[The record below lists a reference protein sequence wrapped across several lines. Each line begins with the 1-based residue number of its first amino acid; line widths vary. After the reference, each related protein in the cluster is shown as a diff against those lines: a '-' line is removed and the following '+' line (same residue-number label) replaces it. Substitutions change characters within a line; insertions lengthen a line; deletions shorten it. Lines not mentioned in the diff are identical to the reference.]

1 MLGLVAYWHDSR
13 DRISVSKQFTGQFD
27 AAPSF
32 AAAIQTEHR
41 DCTVLAAFG
50 SLTQAPTSAST
61 STASD
66 PCRIGIA
73 TTIVMARIATVIA
86 L

>member
-50 SLTQAPTSAST
+50 S
-61 STASD
+61 
-66 PCRIGIA
+66 
-73 TTIVMARIATVIA
+73 
-86 L
+86 